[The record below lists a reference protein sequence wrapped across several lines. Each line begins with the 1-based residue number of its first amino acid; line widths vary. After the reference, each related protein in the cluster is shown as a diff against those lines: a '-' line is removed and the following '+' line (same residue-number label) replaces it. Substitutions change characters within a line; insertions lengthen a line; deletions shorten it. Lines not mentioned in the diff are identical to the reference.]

1 MYFIVAGHFGSF
13 QFGCITNSA
22 PGNVFVHIFWW
33 WFYFGQGL
41 SSSNLNS
48 AALWSDVE
56 VSVFESRQV
65 DFRKAGDVS
74 ASAWCS
80 ECCWS
85 GMWNPLDVAGQK
97 PCMISVWC
105 GKVCSPGRGGLWFVS
120 GRGNRREKSD
130 PEDKCVWATLEMVRI
145 CHPPD
150 QESGKVIT
158 QGKNQLTRPEESRK
172 WTEE

>member
-1 MYFIVAGHFGSF
+1 MYFIVAGYFGSF

-48 AALWSDVE
+48 AALWSEVE
-56 VSVFESRQV
+56 VSVFESRQL

-80 ECCWS
+80 ERCWS
-85 GMWNPLDVAGQK
+85 GMWNPLVGVAGQK
-97 PCMISVWC
+97 PCMISLWC
-105 GKVCSPGRGGLWFVS
+105 GKVCSPGRGGLWFIS
-120 GRGNRREKSD
+120 GRDDRREKSD
-130 PEDKCVWATLEMVRI
+130 PEDKCVWTTLEMVRI
-145 CHPPD
+145 RQPPD

-158 QGKNQLTRPEESRK
+158 
-172 WTEE
+172 